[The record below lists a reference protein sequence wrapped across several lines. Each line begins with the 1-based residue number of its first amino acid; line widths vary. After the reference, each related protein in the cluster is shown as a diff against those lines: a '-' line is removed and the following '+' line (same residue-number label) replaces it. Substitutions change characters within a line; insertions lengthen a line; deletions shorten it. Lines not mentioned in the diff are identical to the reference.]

1 MQEFLKSGTLAI
13 IKRKARGNLG
23 YGIARKAVDMQKL
36 IIEADEI
43 RTIEGRSFEKFGAAF
58 DCCELDEKLAKRCNR
73 RQGNYVTVQ
82 TFVDTDT
89 VKALVYALRK
99 FIKRGKKALIVGMGN
114 GDVVAD
120 ALGRR
125 VVECL
130 KTKELSGG
138 RLSVFAPDVGALTNL
153 DSARLVGAVA
163 REFRPDYVI
172 AVDALA
178 TARSERLGACYQFTD
193 SALKPGGGVGRGYMI
208 DSDAV
213 GTRFIAIGVPFIISA
228 GDLGSG
234 TAKGHF
240 VPYDADEKVRISAGN
255 IASALAECFL

>member
-1 MQEFLKSGTLAI
+1 MQVFLKSGTLAI
-13 IKRKARGNLG
+13 INKKACARGKSPF
-23 YGIARKAVDMQKL
+23 APKAVNMQNL

-43 RTIEGRSFEKFGAAF
+43 RTVEGKSFEKYGAAF

-82 TFVDTDT
+82 TFADTDT
-89 VKALVYALRK
+89 VKALVHALKK
-99 FIKRGKKALIVGMGN
+99 FVKRGKKALIVGMGN

-120 ALGRR
+120 ALGKK

-130 KTKELSGG
+130 KAKELSGG

-153 DSARLVGAVA
+153 DSARLVRAVA
-163 REFRPDYVI
+163 REFRPDYLV

-193 SALKPGGGVGRGYMI
+193 SALKPGGGVGTGYTI

-228 GDLGSG
+228 GDLGANA
-234 TAKGHF
+234 AKGHF
-240 VPYDADEKVRISAGN
+240 VPYDADEKVRISASN